1 MLFFEAGH
9 VAATVPARKRSSKG
23 NGCFGNPEH
32 YPTLKPNRI
41 HPPEN
46 PLVHDERRE
55 ATSPRFVQFCLG
67 ALRFGPGLILV
78 LLVVTLG
85 FSTHYFFTARNL
97 GNVLAQTAAI
107 AVLAMGQHLVILT
120 RGIDLSV
127 GSVLALSS
135 VMGALVYRQ
144 AHSGPLIVAVM
155 IGTGMAVGF
164 VNGFV
169 YVCGRLP
176 HPFIITLA
184 TLSIARGLALELAG
198 GAAIPGMPEIIL
210 FLGGGTIGWVPA
222 SALVACAVAL
232 ALAGMA
238 RWLVWG
244 RWIYS
249 VGGNPDAARRTGIPT
264 KYVLLSVYIMSGA
277 AAGIGAVL
285 TSGRTAAGSPLFGN
299 LAELDSIAAV
309 IIGGASFLGGRGHIG
324 HALVGALMIGIIRNA
339 LNLLNVDIFFQLI
352 AIGVI
357 IVLAVEGDV
366 LRGKLEERFRVL
378 QSLRRP

>member
-1 MLFFEAGH
+1 MKDSP
-9 VAATVPARKRSSKG
+9 VRS
-23 NGCFGNPEH
+23 
-32 YPTLKPNRI
+32 
-41 HPPEN
+41 PEN
-46 PLVHDERRE
+46 TSVHNEPGE
-55 ATSPRFVQFCLG
+55 AARSKFVKLSLAF
-67 ALRFGPGLILV
+67 LRFGPGLILMI
-78 LLVVTLG
+78 LILTLG
-85 FSTHYFFTARNL
+85 LSSPYFFTARNL

-135 VMGALVYRQ
+135 VGGALVYRQ
-144 AHSGPLIVAVM
+144 VHSGALVIAVM
-155 IGTGMAVGF
+155 IGTGLAVGF

-169 YVCGRLP
+169 YVWGRLP

-198 GAAIPGMPEIIL
+198 GAAIPGMPDLVL
-210 FLGGGTIGWVPA
+210 FLGGGSVSGVPV
-222 SALVACAVAL
+222 SALVACATAL

-249 VGGNPDAARRTGIPT
+249 VGGNPEAARRTGIPT
-264 KYVLLSVYIMSGA
+264 KNVLLSVYMISGA
-277 AAGIGAVL
+277 TAGIGAVL

-324 HALVGALMIGIIRNA
+324 HALVGAMMIGIIRNA

-357 IVLAVEGDV
+357 IVLAVEADV
-366 LRGKLEERFRVL
+366 LRGRLEERFRVL
-378 QSLRRP
+378 QSLRAK

>member
-1 MLFFEAGH
+1 MKTSM
-9 VAATVPARKRSSKG
+9 VRS
-23 NGCFGNPEH
+23 
-32 YPTLKPNRI
+32 PNDGSI
-41 HPPEN
+41 
-46 PLVHDERRE
+46 HDEGSIAAHFRLIE
-55 ATSPRFVQFCLG
+55 LG
-67 ALRFGPGLILV
+67 LTCLRFGPGLTLVILAV
-78 LLVVTLG
+78 ILG
-85 FSTHYFFTARNL
+85 LSTGYFFTIRNI

-127 GSVLALSS
+127 GSVVALSS
-135 VMGALVYRQ
+135 VVGALVYRHV
-144 AHSGPLIVAVM
+144 HSGTLVIGAM

-164 VNGFV
+164 VNGFA
-169 YVCGRLP
+169 YVWGRLP

-184 TLSIARGLALELAG
+184 TLSIAKGLALELAG
-198 GAAIPGMPEIIL
+198 GAAIPGMPDIIL
-210 FLGGGTIGWVPA
+210 FLGGGSVGSIPV
-222 SALVACAVAL
+222 SALVVCAVAL
-232 ALAGMA
+232 ALAGTA

-249 VGGNPDAARRTGIPT
+249 VGGNPEAARRTGIPVRS
-264 KYVLLSVYIMSGA
+264 VLLSVYMMSGA

-309 IIGGASFLGGRGHIG
+309 IIGGASFLGGRGNIG
-324 HALVGALMIGIIRNA
+324 HALVGALMIGMIRNA

-357 IVLAVEGDV
+357 IVVAVEGDV
-366 LRGKLEERFRVL
+366 MRGRLEERFRVL
-378 QSLRRP
+378 QSLRTK

>member
-1 MLFFEAGH
+1 
-9 VAATVPARKRSSKG
+9 
-23 NGCFGNPEH
+23 
-32 YPTLKPNRI
+32 LKPNRI
-41 HPPEN
+41 HSPEN
-46 PLVHDERRE
+46 ALVHDERRE
-55 ATSPRFVQFCLG
+55 AASSKFVQFSLD

-85 FSTHYFFTARNL
+85 LSTHYFFTARNL

-107 AVLAMGQHLVILT
+107 AVLASGQHLVILT
-120 RGIDLSV
+120 RGIDLSM

-135 VMGALVYRQ
+135 VVGALVYRQ

-169 YVCGRLP
+169 YVWGRLP

-198 GAAIPGMPEIIL
+198 GAAIPGMPDLIL
-210 FLGGGTIGWVPA
+210 FLGGGSIGWVPA

-285 TSGRTAAGSPLFGN
+285 TAGRTAAGSPLFGN

-366 LRGKLEERFRVL
+366 LRGRLEERFRVL

>member
-1 MLFFEAGH
+1 
-9 VAATVPARKRSSKG
+9 
-23 NGCFGNPEH
+23 
-32 YPTLKPNRI
+32 
-41 HPPEN
+41 
-46 PLVHDERRE
+46 LVHDERRE

-169 YVCGRLP
+169 YVWGRLP

>member
-1 MLFFEAGH
+1 MKTNTVCSPDDASVH
-9 VAATVPARKRSSKG
+9 DDRSVAAHS
-23 NGCFGNPEH
+23 
-32 YPTLKPNRI
+32 
-41 HPPEN
+41 
-46 PLVHDERRE
+46 
-55 ATSPRFVQFCLG
+55 RFIEVGL
-67 ALRFGPGLILV
+67 ASLRFGPGLILV
-78 LLVVTLG
+78 LLVLILG
-85 FSTHYFFTARNL
+85 LCTEYFFTARNI

-127 GSVLALSS
+127 GSVLALSA
-135 VMGALVYRQ
+135 VTGALVFRHV
-144 AHSGPLIVAVM
+144 HSGTLIIVVM

-164 VNGFV
+164 VNGFA
-169 YVCGRLP
+169 YVWGRLP

-198 GAAIPGMPEIIL
+198 GAAIPGMPGIIL
-210 FLGGGTIGWVPA
+210 FLGGGSISGVPV
-222 SALVACAVAL
+222 SALVACAVAF

-249 VGGNPDAARRTGIPT
+249 VGGNPEAARRTGIPT
-264 KYVLLSVYIMSGA
+264 KSVLLSVYMISGA
-277 AAGIGAVL
+277 AAGVGAVL

-324 HALVGALMIGIIRNA
+324 HALVGALMIGVIRNA

-357 IVLAVEGDV
+357 IVVAVEADV
-366 LRGKLEERFRVL
+366 MRGRLEERFRVL
-378 QSLRRP
+378 QSLRAK

>member
-1 MLFFEAGH
+1 MKTNP
-9 VAATVPARKRSSKG
+9 VRS
-23 NGCFGNPEH
+23 
-32 YPTLKPNRI
+32 
-41 HPPEN
+41 PEN
-46 PLVHDERRE
+46 TSVHDERGE
-55 ATSPRFVQFCLG
+55 AARSEFIKLSL
-67 ALRFGPGLILV
+67 ASLRFGPGLILII
-78 LLVVTLG
+78 LILTLG
-85 FSTHYFFTARNL
+85 LCSPYFFTARNL

-135 VMGALVYRQ
+135 VGGALVYRQ
-144 AHSGPLIVAVM
+144 VHSGTLVIAVM
-155 IGTGMAVGF
+155 IGTGLAVGF

-169 YVCGRLP
+169 YVWGRLP

-184 TLSIARGLALELAG
+184 TLSIARGMALELAG
-198 GAAIPGMPEIIL
+198 GAAIPGMPDLVL
-210 FLGGGTIGWVPA
+210 FLGGGSVGWLPA
-222 SALVACAVAL
+222 SALVVCATAL
-232 ALAGMA
+232 ALAGTA

-244 RWIYS
+244 RWIYA
-249 VGGNPDAARRTGIPT
+249 VGGNPEAARRTGIPT
-264 KYVLLSVYIMSGA
+264 KSVLLSVYMISGA
-277 AAGIGAVL
+277 TAGIGAVL

-324 HALVGALMIGIIRNA
+324 HALVGAMMIGIIRNA

-357 IVLAVEGDV
+357 IVLAVEADV
-366 LRGKLEERFRVL
+366 LRGRLEERFRVL
-378 QSLRRP
+378 QSLRAK

>member
-1 MLFFEAGH
+1 
-9 VAATVPARKRSSKG
+9 
-23 NGCFGNPEH
+23 
-32 YPTLKPNRI
+32 
-41 HPPEN
+41 
-46 PLVHDERRE
+46 LV
-55 ATSPRFVQFCLG
+55 
-67 ALRFGPGLILV
+67 ILV
-78 LLVVTLG
+78 LILSLCTE
-85 FSTHYFFTARNL
+85 YFFTARNF
-97 GNVLAQTAAI
+97 GNVLAQTATI

-135 VMGALVYRQ
+135 VVGALAYS
-144 AHSGPLIVAVM
+144 HLKSGALIILAM
-155 IGTGMAVGF
+155 MGTGVAVGF

-169 YVCGRLP
+169 YVWGCLP

-184 TLSIARGLALELAG
+184 TLSIARGLALELAK
-198 GAAIPGMPEIIL
+198 GAAIPGMPGIIL
-210 FLGGGTIGWVPA
+210 FLGGGSIGWVPA
-222 SALVACAVAL
+222 SALVVCAVGL
-232 ALAGMA
+232 VLAGMA

-249 VGGNPDAARRTGIPT
+249 VGGNPEAAQRTGIST
-264 KYVLLSVYIMSGA
+264 KSVLLSVYIISGA

-309 IIGGASFLGGRGHIG
+309 IVGGASFLGGRGHIG

-339 LNLLNVDIFFQLI
+339 LNLLNVDTFFQLI

-357 IVLAVEGDV
+357 IVLAVETDV
-366 LRGKLEERFRVL
+366 VRGRLEERFRVL
-378 QSLRRP
+378 QSLRAK

>member
-1 MLFFEAGH
+1 MVGS
-9 VAATVPARKRSSKG
+9 AALATLEDSPRMKTNTVRSHDNAS
-23 NGCFGNPEH
+23 
-32 YPTLKPNRI
+32 
-41 HPPEN
+41 
-46 PLVHDERRE
+46 VHDERGE
-55 ATSPRFVQFCLG
+55 AARSRFIKLSL
-67 ALRFGPGLILV
+67 ASLRFGPGLIL
-78 LLVVTLG
+78 
-85 FSTHYFFTARNL
+85 
-97 GNVLAQTAAI
+97 AI
-107 AVLAMGQHLVILT
+107 LVLAMGQHLVILT

-135 VMGALVYRQ
+135 VVGALVYRQ
-144 AHSGPLIVAVM
+144 VHSGTLIIAVM
-155 IGTGMAVGF
+155 IGTGLAVGF

-169 YVCGRLP
+169 YVWGRLP

-198 GAAIPGMPEIIL
+198 GAAIPGMPDIIL
-210 FLGGGTIGWVPA
+210 FLGGGSIGGVPA

-264 KYVLLSVYIMSGA
+264 KGVLLSVYMISGA

-324 HALVGALMIGIIRNA
+324 HALIGALMIGIIRNA

-357 IVLAVEGDV
+357 IVLAVEADV
-366 LRGKLEERFRVL
+366 LRGRLEARFRVL
-378 QSLRRP
+378 QSLGVKRRTELRQKATRQTLTRFSRFPPSLPSEIFASGSEQS

>member
-1 MLFFEAGH
+1 MKTNLVRPDDNA
-9 VAATVPARKRSSKG
+9 P
-23 NGCFGNPEH
+23 
-32 YPTLKPNRI
+32 
-41 HPPEN
+41 
-46 PLVHDERRE
+46 VHDERGE
-55 ATSPRFVQFCLG
+55 VSSARFIKLG
-67 ALRFGPGLILV
+67 LASLQFGPGLILLILV
-78 LLVVTLG
+78 LSLG
-85 FSTHYFFTARNL
+85 LCTQYFFTARNI

-107 AVLAMGQHLVILT
+107 AILAMGQHLVILT

-127 GSVLALSS
+127 GSILALSS
-135 VMGALVYRQ
+135 VVGALVYRHV
-144 AHSGPLIVAVM
+144 HSGTLIIAVM
-155 IGTGMAVGF
+155 IATGMAVGF
-164 VNGFV
+164 INGFIFV
-169 YVCGRLP
+169 WGRLP

-210 FLGGGTIGWVPA
+210 FLGGGSIGGVPA

-232 ALAGMA
+232 TLAGMA

-277 AAGIGAVL
+277 AAGIGAIL

-324 HALVGALMIGIIRNA
+324 HALAGALMIGIIRNA

-357 IVLAVEGDV
+357 IVLAVEADV

-378 QSLRRP
+378 QSLGQK

>member
-1 MLFFEAGH
+1 MKTNI
-9 VAATVPARKRSSKG
+9 VRSKDDAS
-23 NGCFGNPEH
+23 
-32 YPTLKPNRI
+32 
-41 HPPEN
+41 
-46 PLVHDERRE
+46 VHDEGSVAAHSRLIE
-55 ATSPRFVQFCLG
+55 LVLTS
-67 ALRFGPGLILV
+67 LRFGPALILV
-78 LLVVTLG
+78 ILVLILG
-85 FSTHYFFTARNL
+85 LSTEYFLTSRNI
-97 GNVLAQTAAI
+97 GNVLAQTATI

-135 VMGALVYRQ
+135 VAGALVYSHV
-144 AHSGPLIVAVM
+144 HSGALIIAVM
-155 IGTGMAVGF
+155 IATGMAVGF

-169 YVCGRLP
+169 YVWGCLP

-184 TLSIARGLALELAG
+184 TLSIARGLALELAR
-198 GAAIPGMPEIIL
+198 GAAIPGMPGIIL
-210 FLGGGTIGWVPA
+210 FLGGGSIGGVPA

-249 VGGNPDAARRTGIPT
+249 VGGNPEAARRTGIPT
-264 KYVLLSVYIMSGA
+264 KSVLLSVYMINGA
-277 AAGIGAVL
+277 TAGIGAVL

-357 IVLAVEGDV
+357 IVVAVEADV
-366 LRGKLEERFRVL
+366 IRGRLEERFRVL
-378 QSLRRP
+378 QSLRAK